1 MEGVHASAGGS
12 DQRSPWKGGGRAAGA
27 PELSSPC
34 CLLPGTAAL
43 PKGTGPEERGRHGEG
58 RLQSASCG
66 GEGREPMILPP
77 GGEAEGDEAVAFRT
91 L

>member
-1 MEGVHASAGGS
+1 MEGWG
-12 DQRSPWKGGGRAAGA
+12 QAAGA

-43 PKGTGPEERGRHGEG
+43 PKGTGPEERGWHGEG
-58 RLQSASCG
+58 RLQGASCE
-66 GEGREPMILPP
+66 GEGREPVVLPP